1 MKIMKMEL
9 GRCKYCGAEFAIKA
23 ESQAEADEEITERC
37 NCQGAIRH
45 RRFERAHDILSCI
58 EADLRANG
66 NTGAESVKTMCE
78 ELTKLE
84 KVLA

>member
-1 MKIMKMEL
+1 MRMQL
-9 GRCKYCGAEFAIKA
+9 GRCKYCGEELALMA
-23 ESQAEADEEITERC
+23 ESQQEADEEITERC
-37 NCQGAIRH
+37 NCRGAIRH
-45 RRFERAHDILSCI
+45 RRFEKAHDILSCI